1 MLSSLLKQEKKTFL
15 TGNYYLNL
23 PDISFYKRCDELYG
37 INRGSYN
44 VIDHW
49 FFEYGMTNIS
59 YRRIYILAFLDFIKG
74 GEGNVKSPKPIK
86 FGKGG
91 ITKKLNEFILLYL
104 HETETIGVN
113 KYLIERKGR

>member
-1 MLSSLLKQEKKTFL
+1 MLSSLLKQKKKNFL
-15 TGNYYLNL
+15 AANYYLNL

-49 FFEYGMTNIS
+49 FFEYGMTNVV
-59 YRRIYILAFLDFIKG
+59 YRRIYILAFLDFIK
-74 GEGNVKSPKPIK
+74 EGNVNSPKSIK

-104 HETETIGVN
+104 HEPETTSVN
-113 KYLIERKGR
+113 QYRIERKRR